1 MRVLLLSLVCAARAW
16 AIDDCFA
23 GDKAVNLNNGA
34 STANYTGLVR
44 CFDRDTKEETRSMTY
59 SRGKLSGREK
69 RKWPGGVAI
78 EQEYRDD
85 KRHGEFRKYEDGKL
99 VEVSHYVDD
108 QELGEGLFYSKTG
121 KLIRKVDRREP
132 DGASTWQ
139 EFDESGRL
147 LEAGCGRQVTW
158 PAGLKDC
165 KWSGPSPLI
174 FFHPNGQKREVIEL
188 RDGLR
193 QGLTTSFDREGVK
206 DGEERYS
213 QGKRDGLFVD
223 YENGKP
229 RRSANYAGGEK
240 DGEEIEFFAD
250 GGKKKVT
257 LWKGRE
263 ATKITEYF
271 QNGSKKFERVRDGK
285 QIVESEFDDD
295 GRLVERTT
303 LVGRDRA
310 GPHERFLPDGG
321 AELRETYVDGQL
333 QGRRQAWFENGR
345 PAEDS
350 LWEKGHVTKRKT
362 WEPDGGLIED
372 EEFYEDGSRKKKR

>member
-1 MRVLLLSLVCAARAW
+1 MRVALLFLLCAARAW

-23 GDKAVNLNNGA
+23 GDKPVNLNNGA
-34 STANYTGLVR
+34 STENYTGLVR

-59 SRGKLSGREK
+59 SRGKLNGREK
-69 RKWPGGVAI
+69 RKWPGGMAI

-85 KRHGEFRKYEDGKL
+85 KRHGELRKYEDGKL
-99 VEVSHYVDD
+99 IEVSHYVDD
-108 QELGEGLFYSKTG
+108 RELGEALFYSKSG

-139 EFDESGRL
+139 EFDEAGRL

-193 QGLTTSFDREGVK
+193 HGLTTTFNREGVK

-223 YENGKP
+223 FENGKP
-229 RRSANYAGGEK
+229 RRSANYVAGEK
-240 DGEEIEFFAD
+240 EGEEIEYFPD
-250 GGKKKVT
+250 GRKKKVNV
-257 LWKGRE
+257 WKARE
-263 ATKITEYF
+263 AVKATEYF
-271 QNGSKKFERVRDGK
+271 QNGEKMFEGVRDGATS
-285 QIVESEFDDD
+285 VESRFNDLGQLE
-295 GRLVERTT
+295 VRTHYRRRK
-303 LVGRDRA
+303 LEGLR
-310 GPHERFLPDGG
+310 ELFLPDGG
-321 AELRETYVDGQL
+321 LRLRESYVDGEL
-333 QGRRQAWFENGR
+333 QGRLQSWFDDGK

-350 LWEKGHVTKRKT
+350 QWEKGHVTKRKR
-362 WEPDGGLIED
+362 WEPDGGLVED
-372 EEFYEDGSRKKKR
+372 EEFYEDGSRKRKR